1 MRFMRVIVFFDL
13 PVKSKKDRKAY
24 TDFRR
29 QLMKTG
35 FQMMQYSVYSRTVKN
50 NDDAEKYCKLVEAA
64 VPANGAVRMMTVTE
78 KQYASIRILAGERMK
93 NENLLDT
100 KDILDL

>member
-1 MRFMRVIVFFDL
+1 MRCMRVMVFFDL

-29 QLMKTG
+29 DLLKMG
-35 FQMMQYSVYSRTVKN
+35 FTMVQYSIYSRTVKN
-50 NDDAEKYCKLVEAA
+50 SDDAVKYENLVEKI
-64 VPANGAVRMMTVTE
+64 VPPNGAVRMMTVTE

-93 NENLLDT
+93 SENLLDT
-100 KDILDL
+100 KDILEL

>member
-1 MRFMRVIVFFDL
+1 MRFMRVMVFFDL

-29 QLMKTG
+29 ELLKSG
-35 FQMMQYSVYSRTVKN
+35 FTMVQYSVYSRTVKN
-50 NDDAEKYCKLVEAA
+50 NDDAAKYERLVEKI
-64 VPANGAVRMMTVTE
+64 VPSNGAVRMMTVTE

-93 NENLLDT
+93 SENLLDT
-100 KDILDL
+100 KDILEL

>member
-1 MRFMRVIVFFDL
+1 MRVMVFFDL

-29 QLMKTG
+29 DLLKMG
-35 FQMMQYSVYSRTVKN
+35 FTMVQYSIYSRTVKN
-50 NDDAEKYCKLVEAA
+50 SDDAVKYENLVEKI
-64 VPANGAVRMMTVTE
+64 VPPNGAVRMMTVTE

-93 NENLLDT
+93 SENLLDT
-100 KDILDL
+100 KDILEL